1 MLSLRTKTYFAI
13 ATTALVFFV
22 AVFLVLHAL
31 RNDERE
37 SYQRKDAEEKLMV
50 AERVLQNESQAL
62 SVKLSDWARWDD
74 TYQFIQDKNEEFITS
89 NLNDESFQ
97 TIGVH
102 MMIFVN
108 NSGELV
114 FGKQIYSGAPT
125 ATTIPDEYLRYFLKG
140 STLLDFTD
148 LTATKGGILTT
159 KNSMLLL
166 SAQRITSSDGKAP
179 RLGTLIFANYIDDRF
194 NALLSESEISGVNV
208 TVSSYGFTEAGEQQA
223 TPNLRIDTPTRV
235 EIEDERVVGYHLI
248 NNIFENPAVVL
259 KIEYPATILSMG
271 GGYMWKNIWYIL
283 FSLMT
288 YVSIMIVIIDIF
300 LIRPIENMRQI
311 ARQVS
316 TLQAGEPPVGDV
328 DDFAHLASIM
338 MNMIKENQ
346 QCQVISSGN
355 KSELEKFKMAF
366 DQSFDHIVMTDVD
379 GNILYANT
387 AAQQLTGYS
396 KQEMEGNTP
405 ALWGRQMSAGF
416 YKEFWDTIRLHK
428 QVFEGELIN
437 KNKEG
442 VRYKAYV
449 RVTPILD
456 DKKRVLYFI
465 GIERALGKA

>member
-1 MLSLRTKTYFAI
+1 MISLRSKTYFFI
-13 ATTALVFFV
+13 AVTALIFFVGVFFV
-22 AVFLVLHAL
+22 LHLL
-31 RNDERE
+31 RTEERLD
-37 SYQRKDAEEKLMV
+37 YQRRDGEEKLMV
-50 AERVLQNESQAL
+50 AERVLQNESQSL

-74 TYQFIQDKNEEFITS
+74 TYQFIQNKNEEFITS

-102 MMIFVN
+102 MMVFIN

-114 FGKQIYSGAPT
+114 YGKQVYSGAPT
-125 ATTIPDEYLRYFLKG
+125 ETTIPDEYLHYFLKG

-148 LTATKGGILTT
+148 LTAAKGGILTT
-159 KNSMLLL
+159 KDSMLLL

-179 RLGTLIFANYIDDRF
+179 RLGTLIFANYIDARF
-194 NALLSESEISGVNV
+194 NSILGEISGVNV
-208 TVSSYGFTEAGEQQA
+208 DVYPYGYEDTEKQMT
-223 TPNLRIDTPTRV
+223 TPNLRMDVPTV
-235 EIEDERVVGYHLI
+235 VKIENERVTGYHLI
-248 NNIFENPAVVL
+248 ENIFENPALIL
-259 KIEYPATILSMG
+259 KIEYPATILAMG
-271 GGYMWKNIWYIL
+271 SKYMWKNIWYV
-283 FSLMT
+283 FFGLMT
-288 YVSIMIVIIDIF
+288 FVSVLIVVIDIF
-300 LIRPIENMRQI
+300 LIRPIETMRQI
-311 ARQVS
+311 VRQVS
-316 TLQAGEPPVGDV
+316 TLQAGEPPSSDL
-328 DDFAHLASIM
+328 DDFGHLASVM

-346 QCQVISSGN
+346 QCQISVSGS
-355 KSELEKFKMAF
+355 KSELAKFKMAF

-387 AAQQLTGYS
+387 AAQQLTGFS
-396 KQEMEGNTP
+396 KKEMEGNTP

-416 YKEFWDTIRLHK
+416 YKEFWETIRLHK
-428 QVFEGELIN
+428 KIFEGELIN